1 MVKIHTWYK
10 LAIGFAMMS
19 ASTWAFAQQVRR
31 PIDSGVPDKATIA
44 KMPPAE
50 RLDQGQKMVNGMKA
64 SLKGVEQALDTAR
77 NRDRDI
83 RKINC
88 INEKLVSV
96 KGYVK
101 ISEKSYIDL
110 KDANERQDSEASVH
124 HFTLIAISD
133 QKVEQLSDAARLC
146 VGDVSKIDGSNRTV
160 TVDPDIAPY
169 QAVGEGGRIAIE
181 PLNPL
186 DGLEDF
192 DRLPELT
199 PFQ

>member
-146 VGDVSKIDGSNRTV
+146 VGDVSQIDGSNRTV